1 VGRLVDLERASGTR
15 PAAARAAASLT
26 LGLLALGLLALGLL
40 AACETPGGGVATG
53 PVPRADAPAALAERL
68 PASAA
73 GFQRG
78 ATVPVTQP
86 QQGTEVNYATEGRRA
101 AAFVQVL
108 RPAGAAPTA
117 DGPGDPEAQAE
128 FQRWV
133 AESARGQGPARRLSV
148 ASEFNEPPSSPL
160 MRCAAM
166 EGTYGRQPV
175 QSLVCVGAA
184 GGQILRIRAS
194 MPRHTPPVADPRAFV
209 REVSAALRGGA
220 VETGAPMPAAS
231 APNVAAEAAQEPE
244 AIAAIAPQ
252 IATRRAAAR
261 AQPSAPA
268 RAGAAQVR
276 TPSRQAAQPARG
288 STPART
294 TAPARG
300 TPQPARTA
308 PRAGT
313 TTQTPARR

>member
-1 VGRLVDLERASGTR
+1 MTTTDMSRTGR
-15 PAAARAAASLT
+15 PARIPRAALA
-26 LGLLALGLLALGLL
+26 GLALFSLV
-40 AACETPGGGVATG
+40 ACEAGRDASVATG
-53 PVPRADAPAALAERL
+53 PVPRADAPAALANRL

-86 QQGTEVNYATEGRRA
+86 QSGTEVNYATEGRRA

-108 RPAGAAPTA
+108 APVAATPPN
-117 DGPGDPEAQAE
+117 DGPNDPEAQSE

-148 ASEFNEPPSSPL
+148 ASEFHEPPSAPL

-184 GGQILRIRAS
+184 GGHMLRIRAS

-209 REVSAALRGGA
+209 REVAAALRGTA
-220 VETGAPMPAAS
+220 VEAGAPMPAPS
-231 APNVAAEAAQEPE
+231 APDVAIEAAQQPE
-244 AIAAIAPQ
+244 AIAATAPPL
-252 IATRRAAAR
+252 ATRRAEATRGGSRAAGR
-261 AQPSAPA
+261 TGAPA
-268 RAGAAQVR
+268 RGGAAPTRAPVR
-276 TPSRQAAQPARG
+276 QQATQ
-288 STPART
+288 PART
-294 TAPARG
+294 TQ
-300 TPQPARTA
+300 QPARAT

-313 TTQTPARR
+313 TTRNPARR

>member
-1 VGRLVDLERASGTR
+1 MTTTDTSRTGR
-15 PAAARAAASLT
+15 PASFPRAALA
-26 LGLLALGLLALGLL
+26 GLALFSLV
-40 AACETPGGGVATG
+40 ACESAHQGGVASG
-53 PVPRADAPAALAERL
+53 PVPRADAPAALANRL

-86 QQGTEVNYATEGRRA
+86 QSGTEVNYATEGRRA

-108 RPAGAAPTA
+108 RPAGAPPAS
-117 DGPGDPEAQAE
+117 DGPNDPEAQSE

-209 REVSAALRGGA
+209 REISAALRGSA

-231 APNVAAEAAQEPE
+231 APSVATDATQEPE
-244 AIAAIAPQ
+244 ALAAIAPQ

-276 TPSRQAAQPARG
+276 TPSRQAAQPART

-294 TAPARG
+294 TAPARA
-300 TPQPARTA
+300 TPQPSRAA

>member
-1 VGRLVDLERASGTR
+1 MTTTDTSRTGRVART
-15 PAAARAAASLT
+15 PRAALAGLALFSLVACEAGRDASLS
-26 LGLLALGLLALGLL
+26 A
-40 AACETPGGGVATG
+40 G
-53 PVPRADAPAALAERL
+53 PVPRADAPAALANRL

-86 QQGTEVNYATEGRRA
+86 QPGTEVNYATEGRRA

-108 RPAGAAPTA
+108 SPVGAAPA
-117 DGPGDPEAQAE
+117 SDGPNDPEAQSE

-209 REVSAALRGGA
+209 REVSAALRGTA
-220 VETGAPMPAAS
+220 VEAGAPMPAPS
-231 APNVAAEAAQEPE
+231 APNVAAEATQEPE

-252 IATRRAAAR
+252 LATRRATA
-261 AQPSAPA
+261 SAPA
-268 RAGAAQVR
+268 RAGAATVR
-276 TPSRQAAQPARG
+276 APARQAAQPARG
-288 STPART
+288 RGATRASTPART
-294 TAPARG
+294 TQ
-300 TPQPARTA
+300 QPARAA

-313 TTQTPARR
+313 TTQNRARR